1 MVLNWFTR
9 DPKDAGEWTGFLER
23 GVKLEGKLE
32 TTGTFRV
39 DAAMKGTLVSSETLI
54 LGENATV
61 EGQIEGHLVIVAG
74 QFDGTIHAAGKVEI
88 LPKAIVSGEI
98 YTPCL
103 IIEPGGMFDGRCH
116 MISSST
122 HDATRA
128 PVAIPIR
135 SVVARAAAPP
145 A

>member
-1 MVLNWFTR
+1 MVLSWFTR
-9 DPKDAGEWTGFLER
+9 DGKDAGEWTGFLER

-39 DAAMKGTLVSSETLI
+39 DAAMKGTLVSNETLI

-61 EGQIEGHLVIVAG
+61 EGRIEGHLVIVSG
-74 QFDGTIHAAGKVEI
+74 QFEGTIHADSKVEI
-88 LPKAIVSGEI
+88 QPKAVVSGEI

-103 IIEPGGMFDGRCH
+103 IIEPGGVFDGRCH
-116 MISSST
+116 MLSSST

-128 PVAIPIR
+128 PIAIPIR
-135 SVVARAAAPP
+135 SAVARAAAPQS
-145 A
+145 

>member
-1 MVLNWFTR
+1 MVLSWFKG
-9 DPKDAGEWTGFLER
+9 DSKDAGEWTGFLER

-54 LGENATV
+54 LGEHAQM
-61 EGQIEGHLVIVAG
+61 EGDIEGHLVIVAG
-74 QFDGTIHAAGKVEI
+74 QFGGTIHAASKVEI
-88 LPKAIVSGEI
+88 QPTAVVNGDI

-103 IIEPGGMFDGRCH
+103 IIEPGGLFDGRCH

-122 HDATRA
+122 HDASKA
-128 PVAIPIR
+128 PIAIPIR
-135 SVVARAAAPP
+135 SAVARAATQQT
-145 A
+145 